1 MAVPLGGF
9 FKLGQHGEARR
20 TNRVRKTLVFGTHL
34 LSRMSD

>member
-20 TNRVRKTLVFGTHL
+20 TNRVRKPLVFRTHML
-34 LSRMSD
+34 NRIFD

>member
-20 TNRVRKTLVFGTHL
+20 TNRVRKTLVFDTHL
-34 LSRMSD
+34 PNRIFD

>member
-20 TNRVRKTLVFGTHL
+20 TNRVRKTLVFATHL
-34 LSRMSD
+34 LNRIFD